1 MTPGIAERVLM
12 LQFVLSYLLERNL
25 QTQFKWNKNIFIK
38 LNLVLYYNQT
48 G

>member
-12 LQFVLSYLLERNL
+12 LKFVLSYLLERNL
-25 QTQFKWNKNIFIK
+25 QTRFNWNKNIFIK